1 MYPLTSLSQ
10 ALTGHIRMAHVNLD
24 PGQCPSH
31 FVQFA
36 LCLCSRFVDNFHTLF
51 FQLVPFLLKLFAL
64 VLGLRML
71 HTQMETLIL
80 HSFTLSLQALE
91 QVLHAHACAA
101 QELTSPLDNTLVE
114 AQAIGNCQR
123 ITPTWQTN
131 AQSIGRRERF
141 DVKFDRGVDHSG
153 L

>member
-10 ALTGHIRMAHVNLD
+10 ALTGHI
-24 PGQCPSH
+24 
-31 FVQFA
+31 
-36 LCLCSRFVDNFHTLF
+36 HTLF

-80 HSFTLSLQALE
+80 HSFTLSLQALK

-101 QELTSPLDNTLVE
+101 QKLTSTLDNTLVE
-114 AQAIGNCQR
+114 SQAIGNCQR

-131 AQSIGRRERF
+131 AQAISRRERF

-153 L
+153 LLVGKGLQF